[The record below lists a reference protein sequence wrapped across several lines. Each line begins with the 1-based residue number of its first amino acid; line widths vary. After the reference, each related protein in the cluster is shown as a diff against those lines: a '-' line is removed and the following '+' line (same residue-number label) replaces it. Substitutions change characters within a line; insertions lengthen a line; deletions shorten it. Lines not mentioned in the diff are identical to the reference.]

1 MNLENEL
8 KKYLPYL
15 KNLQPVLDKVAKSVG
30 YIDFKYLTI
39 TDKLPSYFVDTEND
53 KLYLILGKDE
63 IENAR
68 LFISFTN
75 SDKFYFD
82 IFQASQLNSKKDI
95 LKNIPQEKRKEQIQ
109 LVAILFLVH
118 KALKLLEFLCKNDAL
133 RIFTAERNVSLA
145 SGNSE
150 VIIVTYW

>member
-8 KKYLPYL
+8 KKYLPNL
-15 KNLQPVLDKVAKSVG
+15 KKLQPVLDKVAKSVG
-30 YIDFKYLTI
+30 YINFNYLTI
-39 TDKLPSYFVDTEND
+39 VDKTPSYFDKNEND

-95 LKNIPQEKRKEQIQ
+95 LKNISQEKRKEQIQ
-109 LVAILFLVH
+109 LVAVLFLIH
-118 KALKLLEFLCKNDAL
+118 KALKLLEFLCKNDIL
-133 RIFTAERNVSLA
+133 RIFTAERNVSLT

-150 VIIVTYW
+150 VMIVTYY